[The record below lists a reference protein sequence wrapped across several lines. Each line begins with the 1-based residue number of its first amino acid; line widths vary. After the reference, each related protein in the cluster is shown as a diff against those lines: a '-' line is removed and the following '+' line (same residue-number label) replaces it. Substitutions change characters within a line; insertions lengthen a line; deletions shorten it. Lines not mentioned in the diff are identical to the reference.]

1 MKTTYNTDAR
11 KRAVNLTLNED
22 LVLQARDMAGN
33 LSGVVESLLAE
44 YVEQEGRRR
53 LAKTKAL
60 EATVA
65 IWNNFGEK
73 RESFADEY
81 STI

>member
-1 MKTTYNTDAR
+1 MKTGYNAEAR

-22 LVLQARDMAGN
+22 LVIQAREMAGN

-53 LAKTKAL
+53 LAKGRAL

-65 IWNNFGEK
+65 IWNDFDEHRG
-73 RESFADEY
+73 SFADQY
-81 STI
+81 STL